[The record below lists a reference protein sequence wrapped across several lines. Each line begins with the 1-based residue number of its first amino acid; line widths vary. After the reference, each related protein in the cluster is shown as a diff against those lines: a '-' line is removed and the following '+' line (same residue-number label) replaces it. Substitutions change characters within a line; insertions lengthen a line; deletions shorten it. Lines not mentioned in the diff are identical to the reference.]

1 MGNKHTNT
9 QKTASTSSAGE
20 GETKSATTTA
30 LRNPTSESVGLQVLT
45 KEGTYFDRTKQPLID
60 YNKGSDIGPSLMSYG
75 DRYSK
80 QFDFSYLNPANN
92 TYEVLRV
99 QSYLASGGFAHVFMA
114 KQVLADGGLG
124 RSFAV
129 KLMYKRGD
137 TELDRLDKREVG
149 QGLSRLHTPKKKKKK
164 NKTNLFH
171 RCSLFLLF
179 ALPLLLAPPPDA
191 RFFLGIGCTTP
202 QCHYCRRLVVPFE
215 NTLLHARRG
224 PPRLRHP

>member
-1 MGNKHTNT
+1 MVLGTSGQDPHTRTRRLKDHVHDNTTHNETMGNKHTNT
-9 QKTASTSSAGE
+9 QKTASTSSSGE

-137 TELDRLDKREVG
+137 TELDRLDKREVR
-149 QGLSRLHTPKKKKKK
+149 QGLSRLHTPNKKK
-164 NKTNLFH
+164 
-171 RCSLFLLF
+171 
-179 ALPLLLAPPPDA
+179 
-191 RFFLGIGCTTP
+191 
-202 QCHYCRRLVVPFE
+202 
-215 NTLLHARRG
+215 
-224 PPRLRHP
+224 